1 MGRIAAS
8 FMPRLRRAR
17 LAGIDRHGDPLLRI
31 EFDEALAPSI
41 ARLMDLLGDLG
52 AAQLAPGGSG
62 AAMEAAFSA
71 RGFRLYPT
79 WPQTT
84 VFYDSASDCFFKILH
99 RRPRTLRGRA
109 HSLITDRARQ
119 IHALSTWLVDRGVPI
134 PRVRAFGTV
143 RESRRPLYAIAR
155 AHGRS
160 LYDLLVRERG
170 AIPSPLARKV
180 VDAVAGLHGLGYW
193 LGDAHLSHV
202 FVHQGEVS
210 GFIDIDSIRP
220 NRPPSL
226 ANLARDLGRLNH
238 PALPLQGGDG
248 DSLLQRYAA
257 RTRLHDVK
265 AFERLVEGYSSRRWR
280 LIEPDRDAD
289 ASGR

>member
-1 MGRIAAS
+1 MN
-8 FMPRLRRAR
+8 
-17 LAGIDRHGDPLLRI
+17 RHADDLLRV
-31 EFDEALAPSI
+31 EFDEALGPSI
-41 ARLMDLLGDLG
+41 ARLLDLLGDLRS
-52 AAQLAPGGSG
+52 AARTSGSSDAG
-62 AAMEAAFSA
+62 MQATFAA
-71 RGFRLYPT
+71 RGFRLHPT

-84 VFYDSASDCFFKILH
+84 VFYDSASDCFFKTLN

-109 HSLITDRARQ
+109 HALITDRARQ
-119 IHALSTWLVDRGVPI
+119 IHALSRWLADRGVPI
-134 PRVRAFGTV
+134 PRVRAFGTI
-143 RESRRPLYAIAR
+143 REGRRPVYAIAR
-155 AHGRS
+155 ADGRS

-170 AIPSPLARKV
+170 AIPPPLARKV

-226 ANLARDLGRLNH
+226 ANLARDLGRLHH
-238 PALPLQGGDG
+238 PALPLQRGDG
-248 DSLLQRYAA
+248 DSLLQHYAA
-257 RTRLHDVK
+257 RTSLQDVK

-280 LIEPDRDAD
+280 SVEPDPDPDAD